1 MINKLNNYNKNMGK
15 KFMRKKSKRTTTRQ
29 VQKQEKKLRE
39 HNAKVR
45 KEKRK
50 NPKKFSKSKK
60 VIFCKCGVSTYNIIL
75 LFNLDASDITCIV
88 F

>member
-1 MINKLNNYNKNMGK
+1 MGK

-39 HNAKVR
+39 HNAKIR

-60 VIFCKCGVSTYNIIL
+60 VIFLSVSL
-75 LFNLDASDITCIV
+75 H
-88 F
+88 